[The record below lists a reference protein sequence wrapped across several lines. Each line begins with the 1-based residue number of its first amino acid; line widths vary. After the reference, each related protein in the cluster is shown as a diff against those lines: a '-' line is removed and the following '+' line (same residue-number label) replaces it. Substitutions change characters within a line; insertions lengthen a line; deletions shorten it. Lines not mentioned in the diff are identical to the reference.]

1 MAGRQTAIRAGG
13 LWRAPKAY
21 ADVRYDVDVNGRIVQ
36 VVVHR
41 ANGHFVVS
49 VDGREW
55 TIDAARVDAHTL
67 SLLVGSSSQE
77 VTVATD
83 ATPGQLAVGVK
94 GVPLSV
100 TVNGRRR
107 WARKEEGGAAGGP
120 QQLVAPMPGK
130 IIRVL
135 AKVGAAVQPRQ
146 PLIVV
151 EAMKMENELRATR
164 QGVVSELL
172 VKEGQ
177 SVDAGALLL
186 VVAPE

>member
-1 MAGRQTAIRAGG
+1 
-13 LWRAPKAY
+13 
-21 ADVRYDVDVNGRIVQ
+21 
-36 VVVHR
+36 
-41 ANGHFVVS
+41 
-49 VDGREW
+49 
-55 TIDAARVDAHTL
+55 
-67 SLLVGSSSQE
+67 
-77 VTVATD
+77 
-83 ATPGQLAVGVK
+83 
-94 GVPLSV
+94 
-100 TVNGRRR
+100 
-107 WARKEEGGAAGGP
+107 
-120 QQLVAPMPGK
+120 MPGK

>member
-1 MAGRQTAIRAGG
+1 
-13 LWRAPKAY
+13 
-21 ADVRYDVDVNGRIVQ
+21 DVDVNGRIVQ

-41 ANGHFVVS
+41 ANAHFVVS

-77 VTVATD
+77 VTVAAD

-100 TVNGRRR
+100 TVNSRRR
-107 WARKEEGGAAGGP
+107 WARQEEGAAGGP

-130 IIRVL
+130 IVRVL
-135 AKVGAAVQPRQ
+135 ARVGAAVQPRQ

-164 QGVVSELL
+164 HGVVSQLL
-172 VKEGQ
+172 VEEGQ

>member
-1 MAGRQTAIRAGG
+1 M
-13 LWRAPKAY
+13 
-21 ADVRYDVDVNGRIVQ
+21 RYDVEVNGR
-36 VVVHR
+36 VVPVTVHR
-41 ANGHFVVS
+41 ANGGFVVT
-49 VDGREW
+49 VGGREW
-55 TIDAARVDAHTL
+55 TIDAARVDGHTL

-77 VTVATD
+77 VTIAADT
-83 ATPGQLAVGVK
+83 TPGQLAVGVR

-107 WARKEEGGAAGGP
+107 WARREEGAAGGGP

-130 IIRVL
+130 IVRVL
-135 AKVGAAVQPRQ
+135 AKVGTSVQPRQ

-164 QGVVSELL
+164 PGVVSELL
-172 VKEGQ
+172 VAEGQ

>member
-1 MAGRQTAIRAGG
+1 
-13 LWRAPKAY
+13 
-21 ADVRYDVDVNGRIVQ
+21 VRYDVDVNGHLRQ
-36 VVVHR
+36 VNVHR
-41 ANGHFVVS
+41 ADGHFVVT

-77 VTVATD
+77 VTIAAD
-83 ATPGQLAVGVK
+83 STPGRLAVALK

-107 WARKEEGGAAGGP
+107 WGRKEDGGTAGGP
-120 QQLVAPMPGK
+120 EHLVAPMPGK
-130 IIRVL
+130 IVRVL
-135 AKVGAAVQPRQ
+135 AKLGAAVQARQ

-151 EAMKMENELRATR
+151 EAMKMENELRANR
-164 QGVVSELL
+164 AGVVAELL
-172 VKEGQ
+172 VQEGQ

>member
-1 MAGRQTAIRAGG
+1 
-13 LWRAPKAY
+13 
-21 ADVRYDVDVNGRIVQ
+21 VRYDVDVNGRVVH

-77 VTVATD
+77 VTVAAD
-83 ATPGQLAVGVK
+83 AVPGQLAVGVK

-107 WARKEEGGAAGGP
+107 WARKEEGSAGAGP

-130 IIRVL
+130 IVRVL
-135 AKVGAAVQPRQ
+135 AKVGTGVQPRQ

-164 QGVVSELL
+164 KGVVSELL
-172 VKEGQ
+172 VEEGQ
-177 SVDAGALLL
+177 SVDAGTLLL
-186 VVAPE
+186 VVVPE

>member
-1 MAGRQTAIRAGG
+1 
-13 LWRAPKAY
+13 
-21 ADVRYDVDVNGRIVQ
+21 VRYEVEVNGRVVP
-36 VVVHR
+36 VVVRR
-41 ANGHFVVS
+41 ANGGFVVT
-49 VDGREW
+49 VGDREW
-55 TIDAARVDAHTL
+55 AVDATRVDEHTL

-77 VTVATD
+77 VTIAAD
-83 ATPGQLAVGVK
+83 AAPGQLAVGVK
-94 GVPLSV
+94 GVPVSV

-107 WARKEEGGAAGGP
+107 WARKEEGAAGKGP

-130 IIRVL
+130 IVRVL

-172 VKEGQ
+172 VAEGQ